1 MPLKL
6 EIVSPERMVYN
17 DEVDMVIVPGRNGQL
32 GILPHHTPLISSL
45 GVGELRIKKG
55 GTEESM
61 LISGGFVEVRPD
73 KVIVMADLAEHSDEI
88 DEAKAVEARKRAESE
103 LEQSRDP
110 VDIARV
116 RAALQTALMR
126 DADRH
131 AATLAGLMQPC
142 DQCGS
147 RFAQLPVRIEIVRA
161 SGPIGLPGDPAGTSS
176 NFSKGYAFCSS
187 DHAYAWARERRYM
200 LCNAAP
206 TPFEEGMQPFLP
218 S

>member
-6 EIVSPERMVYN
+6 EIVSPERRVFD

-55 GTEESM
+55 GSEESM

-73 KVIVMADLAEHSDEI
+73 KVVIMADLAEHSEEI
-88 DEAKAVEARKRAESE
+88 DEAKAVEARKAAQAE
-103 LEQSRDP
+103 LESAKDP

-126 DADRH
+126 ERI
-131 AATLAGLMQPC
+131 ATRRR
-142 DQCGS
+142 S
-147 RFAQLPVRIEIVRA
+147 R
-161 SGPIGLPGDPAGTSS
+161 G
-176 NFSKGYAFCSS
+176 
-187 DHAYAWARERRYM
+187 
-200 LCNAAP
+200 
-206 TPFEEGMQPFLP
+206 
-218 S
+218 